1 MKMISLFDKTGHM
14 SLPWAE
20 AGYQCLIVDI
30 QHPEGIHPHPEF
42 RNVWTQGADLTDW
55 KPSREWATDV
65 EFVAAFPPC
74 DHLSVSGA
82 RWFKGKGLRKLSQAI
97 ELFAVAA
104 EWCEFF
110 GAAYCI
116 ENPVSTISSYWR
128 KPDHIFQP
136 WQYCG
141 LCPVDVYNK
150 KTCLWTGSGFVMPA
164 PLHPDDVTPDDR
176 IHRAPPRTAARQFS
190 QCHADGIRHGR
201 LCCQQAPG
209 GGGMSIPVGMST
221 YYKRI
226 ALWGYTQDE
235 AGTCPR
241 GMPVWMYRIE
251 QSEARSV
258 RDMLAEGAATARDTG
273 YSLADHAREW
283 GVNPSTLQHWSD
295 KWGIRWPLGA
305 SALQREAARQ
315 NAMHI
320 NQRRASA

>member
-1 MKMISLFDKTGHM
+1 
-14 SLPWAE
+14 
-20 AGYQCLIVDI
+20 VDI

-141 LCPVDVYNK
+141 LCPVDAYNK

-176 IHRAPPRTAARQFS
+176 IHRAPPGPQRANFRSATPMGFAMAVFAANKRQE
-190 QCHADGIRHGR
+190 
-201 LCCQQAPG
+201 
-209 GGGMSIPVGMST
+209 V
-221 YYKRI
+221 
-226 ALWGYTQDE
+226 E
-235 AGTCPR
+235 A
-241 GMPVWMYRIE
+241 
-251 QSEARSV
+251 
-258 RDMLAEGAATARDTG
+258 
-273 YSLADHAREW
+273 
-283 GVNPSTLQHWSD
+283 
-295 KWGIRWPLGA
+295 
-305 SALQREAARQ
+305 
-315 NAMHI
+315 
-320 NQRRASA
+320 